1 MATPHFQNMILWAGN
16 TDATEAK
23 KNQPMFL
30 PYPSDQTFYGY
41 FNDFTTYNSGDW
53 TVTTTEAGGG
63 SASEEIISG
72 AGGQLRISNYDAAS
86 DSDFLQLK
94 GESFR
99 LSTSKKAYF
108 SARFKCNDVDQNDFI
123 MGLQITDTTPLDV
136 SDGVYFISVDGSADL
151 LLNVEKDNS
160 VDATTVATME
170 DDTFITVTWIVDP
183 DRDAIYYS
191 INNAVPVKVS
201 NAKLPDDE
209 DLTISFGIQNGEAA
223 GNTLTIDYVNMIV
236 ER

>member
-1 MATPHFQNMILWAGN
+1 MFQQYA
-16 TDATEAK
+16 
-23 KNQPMFL
+23 
-30 PYPSDQTFYGY
+30 SDQTFYGY
-41 FNDFTTYNSGDW
+41 SNDFFTYTAGDW
-53 TVTTTEAGGG
+53 TITSTDGGSDSGEVIGTTSSAGG
-63 SASEEIISG
+63 ALIITTNDADNDSEE
-72 AGGQLRISNYDAAS
+72 
-86 DSDFLQLK
+86 LQLK
-94 GESFR
+94 GEAFK

-108 SARFKCNDVDQNDFI
+108 SARFKVNDVDQNDFI

-151 LLNVEKDNS
+151 LLNVEKDNTI
-160 VDATTVATME
+160 DATSVATME
-170 DDTFITVTWIVDP
+170 DDTFMTVTWFVDP
-183 DRDAIYYS
+183 DRDAVYYS
-191 INNAVPVKVS
+191 INNETPVKVS

>member
-1 MATPHFQNMILWAGN
+1 ML
-16 TDATEAK
+16 
-23 KNQPMFL
+23 
-30 PYPSDQTFYGY
+30 
-41 FNDFTTYNSGDW
+41 
-53 TVTTTEAGGG
+53 
-63 SASEEIISG
+63 
-72 AGGQLRISNYDAAS
+72 ISNDDAAS

-170 DDTFITVTWIVDP
+170 DDTFITVTWFVDP

-191 INNAVPVKVS
+191 INNATPVKVS